1 MKGLIFVDEL
11 TYIDLVTTLTS
22 ANEAMDFFDEFYD
35 HRNNYEQAYEA
46 VRFNTDDLGNQYR
59 KGKVFGKEVNS
70 SLSRNASMTDKMKYH
85 GTNLLIRIYNAVA
98 AIFKAIISVVKG
110 ILKLIVMPFFAAYK
124 LITGH
129 DPKVQSVSKM
139 KNVCNKASAKI
150 TVINEKIFDFYEG
163 LIGEAERI
171 SSQTFKAADLLKN
184 NNRFGG
190 NISKNIKE
198 DGSKDKGYHIGYN
211 AKDAAGSGIN
221 EIKTRVEELRQSFEN
236 GLPKISE
243 YADESES
250 LREKAFEEIKSIKE
264 VAKPDAMKEIEEI
277 EKGFMLTVIATPSV
291 ISRLRRMCNSIER
304 NSTSFV
310 DYCAK
315 IAKKLKG
322 EAKEGVTKPSV
333 YAAKVCDASA
343 TLSAEIVKSFNAT
356 LSKLQFAEGAKT
368 FADAK

>member
-1 MKGLIFVDEL
+1 MDEL

-46 VRFNTDDLGNQYR
+46 VRFSTDANGNHYR
-59 KGKVFGKEVNS
+59 RGEVFGKEINS
-70 SLSRNASMTDKMKYH
+70 SLSKNASMADKMKYH
-85 GTNLLIRIYNAVA
+85 GTGLLIRIYNAVA

-110 ILKLIVMPFFAAYK
+110 ILNIIVLPFFAAYK
-124 LITGH
+124 LISGH
-129 DPKVQSVSKM
+129 APKIQSVSKM
-139 KNVCNKASAKI
+139 KDICNKASAKI
-150 TVINEKIFDFYEG
+150 TTINEKIFDIYEG
-163 LIGEAERI
+163 LIAEAERI
-171 SSQTFKAADLLKN
+171 SNQTFKAAELLKT

-190 NISKNIKE
+190 NISRNINE
-198 DGSKDKGYHIGYN
+198 DGSKAKGLHIGYN
-211 AKDAAGSGIN
+211 ANDAAGSGIN
-221 EIKTRVEELRQSFEN
+221 DIKARVDNLRQSFEN
-236 GLPKISE
+236 NLSKISK
-243 YADESES
+243 YSDESKS
-250 LREKAFEEIKSIKE
+250 LRTKAFDEIKKIKEDAKPEAMEEIKK
-264 VAKPDAMKEIEEI
+264 IED
-277 EKGFMLTVIATPSV
+277 GFMLTIIATPAV
-291 ISRLRRMCNSIER
+291 ISRLRRMCNSIEK

-310 DYCAK
+310 NYCAR

-322 EAKEGVTKPSV
+322 EATEGVTKPSV